1 MGRGEGGARRVALVT
16 RGGNWGRF
24 GEECA
29 DERKKDFKRFSFFG
43 GGLFEKPRTRREIGA
58 LRDAHHQRFGRARV
72 EDAPVSFFIY
82 MFFLDRMADE
92 EYEILLFKQI
102 NTLNS
107 QLSW

>member
-1 MGRGEGGARRVALVT
+1 MGRGARRVALVT
-16 RGGNWGRF
+16 RGGNRGRF

-29 DERKKDFKRFSFFG
+29 DERKKDFKRFSFFW
-43 GGLFEKPRTRREIGA
+43 GGLFKNQGQGERSERSVMRIIKDLAVQEWKT
-58 LRDAHHQRFGRARV
+58 LLYLFL
-72 EDAPVSFFIY
+72 IY

-92 EYEILLFKQI
+92 EYEILFFKQI